1 MPRITDD
8 NGFITVANNP
18 ISKVGVY
25 PYMGKE
31 IGAAEPNR
39 IYKVFRSEE
48 ELSKPE
54 TIESFKLVPF
64 IDEHAMLG
72 NYGMA
77 AEKKGIQGV
86 IGSDV
91 FYEKPYLRGNLRIYS
106 EATKSLIKNGKIEL
120 SPGYL
125 CRYEFTEGIF
135 DGEKYDAIQRDI
147 RGNHLALVEEGRTGP
162 DVAVQDKAGQFH
174 ITLDSKEVLAM
185 PQTIEELMAFFKQA
199 LTEYE
204 ASKKDDKSD
213 ELVEKEIIVDAEVT
227 PPVETD
233 AEKAAKDAEQA
244 VKDAEAQTEAKDA
257 DKDEAAKVTDAL
269 TKSVKSLLEIV
280 KAQDAK
286 FKAIPVIDS
295 ASVIADIEARDNL
308 YKRVTPLI
316 GNFDSN
322 PLSKSVHG
330 VATYACDKL
339 GIKADKGNEVAVLN
353 GYLSGVEQTKTT
365 DSVAKKASVQVTDNT
380 WEA

>member
-1 MPRITDD
+1 MPRLTDD
-8 NGFITVANNP
+8 NGFITVPNNP
-18 ISKVGVY
+18 ISKVGVF

-31 IGAAEPNR
+31 IGASDPNK
-39 IYKVFRSEE
+39 IYKVYRSEE
-48 ELSKPE
+48 ELSAPD

-91 FYEKPYLRGNLRIYS
+91 YYEAPYLKGNLRIYS

-125 CRYEFTEGIF
+125 CRYDFTEGVF
-135 DGEKYDAIQRDI
+135 NGEKYDAIQRDI

-162 DVAVQDKAGQFH
+162 DVAVQDKAGKFH

-199 LTEYE
+199 LAEYE
-204 ASKKDDKSD
+204 ASKKDDESN
-213 ELVEKEIIVDAEVT
+213 ELVEEKKEELILDAD
-227 PPVETD
+227 PVETD
-233 AEKAAKDAEQA
+233 AEKAAKDAE
-244 VKDAEAQTEAKDA
+244 AEVEKATDEDA
-257 DKDEAAKVTDAL
+257 DKEKAVDAL
-269 TKSVKSLLEIV
+269 TKTVKDLIAVV

-286 FKAIPVIDS
+286 AKALPVIDS
-295 ASVIADIEARDNL
+295 ASVIADIEKRDNL

-316 GNFDSN
+316 GNFDAN
-322 PLSKSVHG
+322 PLSKSVTG

-339 GIKADKGNEVAVLN
+339 GIKAVKGTEVAVLDA
-353 GYLSGVEQTKTT
+353 YLTGVEKTKTT
-365 DSVAKKASVQVTDNT
+365 DSVAKVATAKVTDNS

>member
-1 MPRITDD
+1 MPRLTDD

-18 ISKVGVY
+18 ISKVGVF

-31 IGAAEPNR
+31 IGASDPNK
-39 IYKVFRSEE
+39 IYKVYRSEE
-48 ELSKPE
+48 ELSAPD

-91 FYEKPYLRGNLRIYS
+91 FYEAPYLKGNLRIYS

-125 CRYEFTEGIF
+125 CRYDFTEGVF
-135 DGEKYDAIQRDI
+135 NGEKYDAIQRDI

-162 DVAVQDKAGQFH
+162 DVAVQDKAGKFH

-199 LTEYE
+199 LAEYE
-204 ASKKDDKSD
+204 ASKKDDESN
-213 ELVEKEIIVDAEVT
+213 ELVEEKKEELILDVT

-233 AEKAAKDAEQA
+233 AEKAAKDAE
-244 VKDAEAQTEAKDA
+244 AEVEKATDEDA
-257 DKDEAAKVTDAL
+257 DKEKAVDAL
-269 TKSVKSLLEIV
+269 TKTVKDLIAVV

-286 FKAIPVIDS
+286 AKALPVIDS
-295 ASVIADIEARDNL
+295 ASVIADIEKRDNL

-316 GNFDSN
+316 GNFDAN
-322 PLSKSVHG
+322 PLSKSVTG
-330 VATYACDKL
+330 VAAYACDKL
-339 GIKADKGNEVAVLN
+339 GIKADKGTEVAVLDA
-353 GYLSGVEQTKTT
+353 YLTGVEKTKTT
-365 DSVAKKASVQVTDNT
+365 DSVAKVATAKVTDNS

>member
-18 ISKVGVY
+18 ISKVGVF

-31 IGAAEPNR
+31 IGAADPNK
-39 IYKVFRSEE
+39 IYKVYRSEE
-48 ELSKPE
+48 ELSAPD

-91 FYEKPYLRGNLRIYS
+91 YYEAPYLKGNLRIYS

-125 CRYEFTEGIF
+125 CRYDFTEGVF
-135 DGEKYDAIQRDI
+135 NGEKYDAIQRDI

-162 DVAVQDKAGQFH
+162 DVAVQDKAGKFH

-199 LTEYE
+199 LAEYE
-204 ASKKDDKSD
+204 ASKKDDESN
-213 ELVEKEIIVDAEVT
+213 ELVEEKKEELILDAD
-227 PPVETD
+227 PVETD
-233 AEKAAKDAEQA
+233 AEKAAKDAEAA
-244 VKDAEAQTEAKDA
+244 VAEVEKAKDA
-257 DKDEAAKVTDAL
+257 DAVKEAADAL
-269 TKSVKSLLEIV
+269 TKTVKDLLKVIAA
-280 KAQDAK
+280 KDAQI
-286 FKAIPVIDS
+286 KAIPVIDS
-295 ASVIADIEARDNL
+295 ASVIADIEKRDNL
-308 YKRVTPLI
+308 YNRVTPLI
-316 GNFDSN
+316 GNFDAN
-322 PLSKSVHG
+322 PLSKSVTG
-330 VATYACDKL
+330 LATYACDKL
-339 GIKADKGNEVAVLN
+339 GIKADKGTEVAVLDA
-353 GYLSGVEQTKTT
+353 YLTGVEKTKTT
-365 DSVAKKASVQVTDNT
+365 DSVAKVATAKVTDNS